1 MDAAPVDPEFEAV
14 FAVAVTEDILA
25 AVESGVEDVDWIE
38 DIAAASVAAA
48 SAAGSVAASDSPVD
62 FVVASAV

>member
-38 DIAAASVAAA
+38 DIAAASVAGIAA
-48 SAAGSVAASDSPVD
+48 A
-62 FVVASAV
+62 